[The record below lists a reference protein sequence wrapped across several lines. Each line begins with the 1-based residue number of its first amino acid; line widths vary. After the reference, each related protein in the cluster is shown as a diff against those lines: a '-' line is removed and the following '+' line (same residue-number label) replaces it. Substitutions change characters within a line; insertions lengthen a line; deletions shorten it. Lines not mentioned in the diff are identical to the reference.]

1 MGNLNSTARLTEP
14 VTLPRIWNAC
24 QYESSMPPELSKFT
38 IELLADDMNK
48 LGANIP
54 TSGSRDSICRAIH
67 DYLPQAEKVCMVGK
81 DSVSKEKVYRMVELF
96 NNQYGS
102 RIPLYNNGYDGKD
115 GYRPIADLCDDMY
128 SVQKRVTRSLEKN
141 TLEVKAKLINS
152 IAQLR
157 TQQATLDAEF
167 NNYRNLMTKGKNLDG
182 LRGDIRAD
190 LANQQKVVMNM
201 KQQQAVLNSMYGQ
214 FIAGIQPVSIAN
226 AGNVLPAPML
236 MTGGAKSRDSVDS
249 KYIGKLLTSTLN
261 TGIAQQQVLDCF
273 KNMNTT
279 YEEYLYHAYQPDGEL
294 ERWIK
299 HKEYE
304 AIIDPVNA
312 DFISQS
318 VIGSCAVALVEQK
331 NKVLSKEYVASEF
344 KSMASDS
351 CSAHNKFPHPELR
364 LIECNR
370 DQLCSWINGS
380 CQIADQKRNGP
391 ADTADRFITFNPYT
405 IKALGSLREVI
416 HKCSS
421 KLTVPD
427 REDCVVYSNK
437 IDDAFVRKLF
447 TEIFNKKVA
456 VFDSLGRMVE
466 TSSADYEG
474 TKVTKYMSKIYDD
487 LLLGYARFLIRTYN
501 LNVIVDK
508 GQDTLLA
515 EAFDAYVNNKTINK
529 QHVRN
534 STTLPT
540 YDEWE
545 QSLNVYAESP
555 ELSQILNHHNMVVG
569 GFLNQWV

>member
-14 VTLPRIWNAC
+14 VTLPRIWSAC

-81 DSVSKEKVYRMVELF
+81 DSVSKDKVYRMVELF

-102 RIPLYNNGYDGKD
+102 RIPLYKNGYDGTD
-115 GYRPIADLCDDMY
+115 GYRPVADLCDDMY

-152 IAQLR
+152 ISQLR
-157 TQQATLDAEF
+157 AQQTALDAEF
-167 NNYRNLMTKGKNLDG
+167 ANYRNLLTKGKNLDT
-182 LRGDIRAD
+182 LRADIRSD

-214 FIAGIQPVSIAN
+214 FIAGIKPVTVAN
-226 AGNVLPAPML
+226 ASASLPPSIL
-236 MTGGAKSRDSVDS
+236 MSGGGKNSRDTVDA
-249 KYIGKLLTSTLN
+249 KYVGKLLTSTLN
-261 TGIAQQQVLDCF
+261 TGVAQQQVLDCF
-273 KNMNTT
+273 RNMGTT
-279 YEEYLYHAYQPDGEL
+279 YEEYIYHASQPDGEL

-299 HKEYE
+299 QKEYE
-304 AIIDPVNA
+304 AKIDPVNA
-312 DFISQS
+312 DIISQS
-318 VIGSCAVALVEQK
+318 VIGSCAVALVDQK
-331 NKVLSKEYVASEF
+331 KQVLAKEYVANEF
-344 KSMASDS
+344 KGMAADS

-380 CQIADQKRNGP
+380 CQLADQKRNGP
-391 ADTADRFITFNPYT
+391 SDTADRYINFNQYT
-405 IKALGSLREVI
+405 IRALGALREVVSLVDKTRI
-416 HKCSS
+416 I
-421 KLTVPD
+421 PGN
-427 REDCVVYSNK
+427 DCVVYSNNV
-437 IDDAFVRKLF
+437 DDIFVRKLF

-474 TKVTKYMSKIYDD
+474 TKVTKYMPKIYDD
-487 LLLGYARFLIRTYN
+487 MILGYARFLIRTYD
-501 LNVIVDK
+501 LNVIIDK

-515 EAFDAYVNNKTINK
+515 EAFSAYIKNNTVTKKI
-529 QHVRN
+529 VRSAN
-534 STTLPT
+534 ILPS
-540 YDEWE
+540 YDEWV
-545 QSLNVYAESP
+545 QSLTVYAESP
-555 ELSQILNHHNMVVG
+555 ELTQILNKHNMVVS
-569 GFLNQWV
+569 GFLNPWA